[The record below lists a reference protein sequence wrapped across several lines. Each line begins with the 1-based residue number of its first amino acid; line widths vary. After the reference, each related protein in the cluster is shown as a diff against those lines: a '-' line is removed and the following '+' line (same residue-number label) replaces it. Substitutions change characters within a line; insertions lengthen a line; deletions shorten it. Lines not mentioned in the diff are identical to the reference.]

1 MIINFIER
9 YFYLVC
15 FAAYAKAFGKSG
27 FQKSFVEYIN
37 EKEGLRY
44 ICTLWKILLY
54 PYINTYNSNYR
65 EMIDNGKDKLEWER
79 KVDSSAVNSIKYF
92 ISGCLNLTLL

>member
-1 MIINFIER
+1 MKKRDSGMSIIFNSIECIS
-9 YFYLVC
+9 LHQI
-15 FAAYAKAFGKSG
+15 S
-27 FQKSFVEYIN
+27 
-37 EKEGLRY
+37 
-44 ICTLWKILLY
+44 
-54 PYINTYNSNYR
+54 R

>member
-1 MIINFIER
+1 MSMYILENFIMS
-9 YFYLVC
+9 LH
-15 FAAYAKAFGKSG
+15 
-27 FQKSFVEYIN
+27 ID
-37 EKEGLRY
+37 
-44 ICTLWKILLY
+44 
-54 PYINTYNSNYR
+54 TYNSNYR